1 MKPRRKEHVT
11 MTQPAKTKNQA
22 SISLQ
27 LPQSRAGINNP
38 GTVDLGR
45 LPGLIGYMLRRAQ
58 LAVFQDFVRSYAE
71 FGIRP
76 AQYAALTIIERNPGL
91 KQKDVSEALGIKRAN
106 FVAMCAELEKL
117 GLAERHQPPTD
128 RRSYALHLTRKGK
141 ALMKKLH
148 AVNARHEE
156 RFIARIGEENRDRLI
171 SILTALAEFG
181 NGDATEN
188 NGD

>member
-1 MKPRRKEHVT
+1 

-22 SISLQ
+22 SISRQ

-171 SILTALAEFG
+171 PILTALAEFG
-181 NGDATEN
+181 NGDATGN
-188 NGD
+188 NED